1 MNAKTNKKIYIAG
14 CGGMLGEAFNERF
27 KNEYH
32 LKCTDI
38 DVNEDWLSFL
48 DFRDLDAYREDVLD
62 FIPDYLFHLGAY
74 TDLEYC
80 ELNPED
86 TYETNTK
93 SVEHAVAI
101 ANELNISLL
110 YISTAGIFDGKKN
123 VYDESDA
130 PNPMGHYAKSKYL
143 AEKYVQKHTNKHLIC
158 RAGWMMGG
166 GPRKDKKFIQKL
178 MNQIQEG
185 ATELNIVHDKLGT
198 PTYTHDFA
206 RNVKLLIEH
215 GKTGLYN
222 MVCQGVTSRLEVARE
237 LVKQLGISSEIKINE
252 VSSDYF
258 KKEYFAPRPTSE
270 RLINA
275 RLEKEGLDIMR
286 NWKTSLKEY
295 LSEYYTDY
303 LI

>member
-93 SVEHAVAI
+93 SVEYAVKI
-101 ANELNISLL
+101 ANELDILIL
-110 YISTAGIFDGKKN
+110 YISTAGIFNGKKEL
-123 VYDESDA
+123 YDDWDT
-130 PNPMGHYAKSKYL
+130 PDPMGHYAKSKYL
-143 AEKYVQKHTNKHLIC
+143 AEKYVQEHAKKYLIC

-166 GPRKDKKFIQKL
+166 GPRKDKKFIKKL
-178 MNQIQEG
+178 MSQIENS
-185 ATELNIVHDKLGT
+185 ATELHIVHDKLGT
-198 PTYTHDFA
+198 PTYTQDFA
-206 RNVKLLIEH
+206 LNVKLLVEKR
-215 GKTGLYN
+215 KTGLYN
-222 MVCQGVTSRLEVARE
+222 MVCQGVTSRLEIAHE
-237 LVKQLGISSEIKINE
+237 LVKSLRMNGNIKINE
-252 VSSDYF
+252 VSSDHF
-258 KKEYFAPRPTSE
+258 KKEYFAPRPASE

-275 RLEKEGLDIMR
+275 RLIEQGLDIMR
-286 NWKTSLKEY
+286 DWETSLREY
-295 LSEYYTDY
+295 LSESYAEYVK
-303 LI
+303 